1 MKKICSVSLLILMF
15 TVINPAHAGMK
26 QLGQAGMTF
35 LNIGGSARA
44 SGMANVFDFA
54 KNDLGSVFY
63 NPAGLATVENRTFYF
78 NYTQWIADMS
88 VSHIAFS
95 WNFGNIGV
103 FALHGEFMDYGD
115 LEGTVIDPTV
125 SVGYRDIGNL
135 NDVSAMSIGVGYGIK
150 LTDKF
155 SIGGNIKYFSQKLG
169 HVDTYVGDALE
180 TSNKTNQVGD
190 LAFDFGTLYD
200 IGIRSL
206 VLTMSIRNYSSQQL
220 YENEEFQI
228 PQTYKIGIAAD
239 MITLFSKPNESHKVL
254 LAVEGVD
261 SRETPQYM
269 NVGVEYTW
277 LDMVA
282 LRFGWNTNRSRD
294 DLSAYSLGAG
304 YTFNSS
310 SFLGKIDISYS
321 AFDSDLGNVLRFSLS
336 GSF

>member
-26 QLGQAGMTF
+26 KYGQAGMTF

-54 KNDLGSVFY
+54 HNDLGSVFY

-95 WNFGNIGV
+95 WDFGRVGV
-103 FALHGEFMDYGD
+103 FALHGQFMDYGD
-115 LEGTVIDPTV
+115 FQGTVIDPTI
-125 SVGYRDIGNL
+125 SAGYRDIDI
-135 NDVSAMSIGVGYGIK
+135 NDVSAMSIGLSYGK
-150 LTDKF
+150 SLTDKF
-155 SIGGNIKYFSQKLG
+155 SIGGTVKYIGQKLG
-169 HVDTYVGDALE
+169 HVDTYVGDAME
-180 TSNKTNQVGD
+180 TSNKANEISGV
-190 LAFDFGTLYD
+190 AFDFGTLYD
-200 IGIRSL
+200 VGIRSL
-206 VLTMSIRNYSSQQL
+206 ILSMSIRNYAAQQL

-239 MITLFSKPNESHKVL
+239 LIELFSSPSESHKIL
-254 LAVEGVD
+254 TAVEWVD
-261 SRETPQYM
+261 SREHPQYL

-277 LDMVA
+277 IEMVS
-282 LRFGWNTNRSRD
+282 LRFGWNSNRNQD
-294 DLSAYSLGAG
+294 NLSAYSLGAG
-304 YTFNSS
+304 YMFNSS
-310 SFLGKIDISYS
+310 SFLGRIDLSYS

>member
-1 MKKICSVSLLILMF
+1 MEAILMKKICSVSLLILMF

-35 LNIGGSARA
+35 RNIGGSARA

-155 SIGGNIKYFSQKLG
+155 SIGGNIKYFSKKL
-169 HVDTYVGDALE
+169 
-180 TSNKTNQVGD
+180 
-190 LAFDFGTLYD
+190 
-200 IGIRSL
+200 
-206 VLTMSIRNYSSQQL
+206 
-220 YENEEFQI
+220 
-228 PQTYKIGIAAD
+228 
-239 MITLFSKPNESHKVL
+239 
-254 LAVEGVD
+254 
-261 SRETPQYM
+261 
-269 NVGVEYTW
+269 
-277 LDMVA
+277 
-282 LRFGWNTNRSRD
+282 
-294 DLSAYSLGAG
+294 
-304 YTFNSS
+304 
-310 SFLGKIDISYS
+310 
-321 AFDSDLGNVLRFSLS
+321 
-336 GSF
+336 